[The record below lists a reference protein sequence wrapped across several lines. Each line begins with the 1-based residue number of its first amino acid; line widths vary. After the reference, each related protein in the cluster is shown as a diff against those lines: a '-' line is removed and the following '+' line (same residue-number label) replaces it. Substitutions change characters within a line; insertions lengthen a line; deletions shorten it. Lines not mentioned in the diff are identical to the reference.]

1 VIAKLLFLATVKDIL
16 YPRVGKSCHC
26 SGTSIIIQ
34 NSTLLLTTLTL
45 QGLRY
50 VMLQI
55 NLSTTTQ
62 TNIEHILISIVYM
75 AAGCSKAQYF
85 HAIWQWS
92 AFMSRK

>member
-1 VIAKLLFLATVKDIL
+1 
-16 YPRVGKSCHC
+16 
-26 SGTSIIIQ
+26 
-34 NSTLLLTTLTL
+34 
-45 QGLRY
+45 
-50 VMLQI
+50 MLQI